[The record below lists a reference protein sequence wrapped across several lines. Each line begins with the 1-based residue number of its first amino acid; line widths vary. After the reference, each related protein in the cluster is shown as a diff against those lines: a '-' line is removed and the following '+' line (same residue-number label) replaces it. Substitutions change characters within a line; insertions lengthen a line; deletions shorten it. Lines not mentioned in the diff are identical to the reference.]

1 LLTLAG
7 TMNRS
12 HNSTWLSVSSSLVA
26 RFSLHT
32 ALGALAFVAGCAAAD
47 DSEASE
53 DQVAAAPEV
62 HVSPDAA
69 ATVQSFVT
77 STGCSTAVVI
87 GLSKQIS
94 QEIGCQSPSSLVQFA
109 NGSGITIESN
119 AVLPFLAANAKT
131 DLQAVGSVQ
140 VNSAFRTIA
149 AQYLL
154 LQWFDRGMCGIT
166 AAAAVGTSNHES
178 GRAVDLQNWSARESA
193 MAAHHWSH
201 DVAGDNV
208 HFDHLT
214 STDIRGK
221 DTLAFQRLW
230 NRNNPSDKIAE
241 DGDYGP
247 QTEAR
252 LKKSPAAGFAKGAIC
267 AAVATSAAEVVSV
280 EGPDKIAPMTRN
292 HYKIAITNTTGTDWP
307 ASTQIIAGDVN
318 GERAASRI
326 SAFYDQAS
334 WKTPNQ
340 VGVLG
345 TAIPAGGTGTVEIT
359 IAAPDLAASMSINTQ
374 LTLTDGTR
382 TLGSVP
388 FAAKVTLEGDEGT
401 STEIDE

>member
-1 LLTLAG
+1 
-7 TMNRS
+7 M
-12 HNSTWLSVSSSLVA
+12 
-26 RFSLHT
+26 HT
-32 ALGALAFVAGCAAAD
+32 ALGAVAFAAGCGVAAD
-47 DSEASE
+47 DGEASE
-53 DQVAAAPEV
+53 DQVAAAPDL
-62 HVSPDAA
+62 HISPDAA

-94 QEIGCQSPSSLVQFA
+94 QEIGCLNPSSLVQFG

-131 DLQAVGSVQ
+131 DLQAVGTVQ

-178 GRAVDLQNWSARESA
+178 GRAVDLQNWSARISA

-214 STDIRGK
+214 SADIRGK

-230 NRNNPSDKIAE
+230 NRNNTGDKIAE

-267 AAVATSAAEVVSV
+267 SAVARSAAEVVSV
-280 EGPDKIAPMTRN
+280 DGPDKIAPLTRT
-292 HYKIAITNTTGTDWP
+292 HYKIAITNTTGIDWP
-307 ASTQIIAGDVN
+307 TGTQIVASDVN
-318 GERAASRI
+318 GERAASRV

-334 WKTPNQ
+334 WLAPNQ
-340 VGVLG
+340 VGVLAH
-345 TAIPAGGTGTVEIT
+345 AIPAGGTGTVELD
-359 IAAPDLAASMSINTQ
+359 IAAPAVDASTSINTQ
-374 LTLTDGTR
+374 LTLTDGANTFG
-382 TLGSVP
+382 TVT
-388 FAAKVTLEGDEGT
+388 FAAKVTVDGDEGT
-401 STEIDE
+401 SSEAHEE